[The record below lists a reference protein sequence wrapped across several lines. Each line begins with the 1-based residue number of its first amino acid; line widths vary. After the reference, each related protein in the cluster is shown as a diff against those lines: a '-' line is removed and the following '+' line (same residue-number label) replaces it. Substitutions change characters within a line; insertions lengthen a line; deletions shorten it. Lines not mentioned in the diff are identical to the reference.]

1 MQNSSA
7 TAMAAW
13 GATVACIN
21 AETKKNVTARKA
33 RRPFRL
39 ASVLPVFAAEVDI
52 VAAEILFFVT

>member
-1 MQNSSA
+1 
-7 TAMAAW
+7 MAAW

-52 VAAEILFFVT
+52 VAAEILFFL